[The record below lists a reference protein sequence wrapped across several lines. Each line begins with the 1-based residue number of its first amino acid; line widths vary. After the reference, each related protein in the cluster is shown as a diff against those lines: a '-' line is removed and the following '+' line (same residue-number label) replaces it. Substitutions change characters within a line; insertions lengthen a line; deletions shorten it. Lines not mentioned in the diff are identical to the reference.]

1 MPSES
6 LQENA
11 SRVYGSHFLILPRST
26 FAAESKSLLSGTP
39 DISVHREWEPV
50 LPDPLPYSGGVTA
63 RQRKNKDISPRSDN
77 SGKTVLRTYDP
88 MAYCSDCLPE
98 ASPQRSV
105 RSMPLPAP
113 NRHCLPEPA
122 VTFQLSAA
130 RMNPMSPLAAQPAA
144 QRETHRHH
152 SPAFPERKPAEA
164 QQALQVPQ
172 VPNSPAIPD
181 QAVPVKIPAEA
192 SPEFQALPA

>member
-1 MPSES
+1 MPSKNS
-6 LQENA
+6 QENA
-11 SRVYGSHFLILPRST
+11 SRLCGSRFLILPRST
-26 FAAESKSLLSGTP
+26 YAAESKNLLSETP
-39 DISVHREWEPV
+39 DKSVHREWEPV

-63 RQRKNKDISPRSDN
+63 RQRKNKDTSPRSDN

-98 ASPQRSV
+98 ASPQGSV
-105 RSMPLPAP
+105 RRMPLPAP
-113 NRHCLPEPA
+113 DRHCLPEPA

-130 RMNPMSPLAAQPAA
+130 RMIPMSPLAAQPAA
-144 QRETHRHH
+144 QRETHRQRP
-152 SPAFPERKPAEA
+152 PAFPGREPSEA

-172 VPNSPAIPD
+172 VPDSPTIPD
-181 QAVPVKIPAEA
+181 RAVPVKIPAEA